1 MHPDKLSERLAK
13 SSLDISSA
21 SECFDSVFMEL
32 VNDHE
37 IRNNSKGSST
47 QMKNSESEIQNG
59 NAETKIDAV
68 STNPEA
74 ADALIFLSAYLH
86 RVAQLQLASAS
97 FIQSQNPKDTRGLL
111 HLINESFTAIKDI
124 SEVLVNITENVF
136 I

>member
-32 VNDHE
+32 VN
-37 IRNNSKGSST
+37 
-47 QMKNSESEIQNG
+47 ESEIQNG